1 MVRILVAEPSYLV
14 RKGLYTIL
22 NELKAVTQTE
32 EIQGIEDLKDSL
44 TSLIPHILV
53 INTTI
58 SSLPEANAIIKKV
71 SPDIRIISIYNS
83 PIPDKENEQS
93 LSVFDPKSVLLNK
106 LRNQVKG
113 AQQSVVQ
120 QESSEELSE
129 REKDVLKKV
138 ALGKTNK
145 EVASELFIS
154 THTVISH
161 RKNIT
166 RKLGIKTV
174 SGLTVYAILNQLIN
188 LEDIS

>member
-14 RKGLYTIL
+14 RKGLSTIL
-22 NELKAVTQTE
+22 NELNAVTQII
-32 EIQGIEDLKDSL
+32 EIQSL
-44 TSLIPHILV
+44 EELPETLQSLMPHIVV

-58 SSLPEANAIIKKV
+58 STQPEADAYMKKYAA
-71 SPDIRIISIYNS
+71 DCRIISIFNT
-83 PIPDKENEQS
+83 PIPDDGNEQT
-93 LSVFDPKSVLLNK
+93 LSVFDTKSVLLNK

-113 AQQSVVQ
+113 VQQSVTQ
-120 QESSEELSE
+120 QENSEELSE

-145 EVASELFIS
+145 EVANELFIS

-174 SGLTVYAILNQLIN
+174 SGLTVYAILNQLIK

>member
-1 MVRILVAEPSYLV
+1 MVRVLLADPSYLI
-14 RKGLYTIL
+14 RKGFITIL
-22 NELKAVTQTE
+22 NELKTITQ
-32 EIQGIEDLKDSL
+32 IQEVGSIGEMAEAIQSA
-44 TSLIPHILV
+44 IPNMII
-53 INTTI
+53 INTSF
-58 SSLPEANAIIKKV
+58 SSFPESDQLIKKHA
-71 SPDIRIISIYNS
+71 PDAGIIYTYNT
-83 PIPDKENEQS
+83 PLPDDTNEKT
-93 LSVFDPKSVLLNK
+93 LSVFDSKSVLLTK
-106 LRNQVKG
+106 IRNQVKNI
-113 AQQSVVQ
+113 QQSIHQ
-120 QESSEELSE
+120 QENSEELSE
-129 REKDVLKKV
+129 REKEVLKKV

>member
-14 RKGLYTIL
+14 RKGLSTIL
-22 NELKAVTQTE
+22 HELKAVTKIE
-32 EIQGIEDLKDSL
+32 ETQNLDELHELLQS
-44 TSLIPHILV
+44 SAPHILL

-58 SSLPEANAIIKKV
+58 SSLVGADALIKKCA
-71 SPDIRIISIYNS
+71 PDARVISIFNS
-83 PIPDKENEQS
+83 PLPDDGNETT
-93 LSVFDPKSVLLNK
+93 LSVFDSKPILLNK
-106 LRNQVKG
+106 LRSQVK
-113 AQQSVVQ
+113 AVQHNVTQQDN
-120 QESSEELSE
+120 SEELSE
-129 REKDVLKKV
+129 REKDVLQKV

-145 EVASELFIS
+145 EVANELFIS

-174 SGLTVYAILNQLIN
+174 SGLTVYAILNKLIQ